1 MKKRWLALCLAT
13 VMAASLTA
21 CGSSKTSTPD
31 TTGTQTTAAGS
42 ETKAGGETKA
52 EEAPA
57 GAVEQVVTIP
67 MFSDPDTLDPGRSDD
82 EQKNAIVLD
91 VKMFSL
97 NQAILELAEAQ
108 RTQDQEMPDDEE
120 VAEEEL
126 P

>member
-42 ETKAGGETKA
+42 ETTAGGETKA

-57 GAVEQVVTIP
+57 GAVEQVVNTP
-67 MFSDPDTLDPGRSDD
+67 KLSDPDTMDSRRSAD
-82 EQKNAIVLD
+82 E
-91 VKMFSL
+91 
-97 NQAILELAEAQ
+97 
-108 RTQDQEMPDDEE
+108 
-120 VAEEEL
+120 
-126 P
+126 

>member
-31 TTGTQTTAAGS
+31 TTGAQTTAAGS

-57 GAVEQVVTIP
+57 GAVEQ
-67 MFSDPDTLDPGRSDD
+67 
-82 EQKNAIVLD
+82 
-91 VKMFSL
+91 
-97 NQAILELAEAQ
+97 
-108 RTQDQEMPDDEE
+108 
-120 VAEEEL
+120 
-126 P
+126 